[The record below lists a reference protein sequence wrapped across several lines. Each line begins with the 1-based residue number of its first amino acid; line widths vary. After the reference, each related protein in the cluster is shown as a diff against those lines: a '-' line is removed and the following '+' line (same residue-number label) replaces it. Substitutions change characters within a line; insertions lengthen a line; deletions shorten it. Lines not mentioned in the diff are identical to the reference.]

1 MEVAVETLVV
11 FGPRTKTEEARRLVC
26 SAKRGTGGGLMTEV
40 GVPDGFRPL
49 YRTSPL
55 LDLLGPFY
63 SRGEGRDLVLGVR
76 VAEKHANARGSAHA
90 GLLLALADVALGY
103 AAEASK
109 NPPVSLVTASLTA
122 DFAGSAKVGDWVEA
136 RVNVQRVGGRMAF
149 ANCYLLAGEKRI
161 VRASAVFARA
171 DRTTSTEGS

>member
-1 MEVAVETLVV
+1 MA
-11 FGPRTKTEEARRLVC
+11 A
-26 SAKRGTGGGLMTEV
+26 SGT
-40 GVPDGFRPL
+40 PDGFRPL

-63 SRGEGRDLVLGVR
+63 SRGEGEALVLGVR

-109 NPPVSLVTASLTA
+109 DPPVSLVTASLAA
-122 DFAGSAKVGDWVEA
+122 DFVGSAGVGDWVEA
-136 RVNVQRVGGRMAF
+136 RVDVQRVGGRMAF
-149 ANCYLLAGEKRI
+149 ANAYLHAGGKRI

-171 DRTTSTEGS
+171 EGTTGTEGS